1 MLWNRTRS
9 TGPAPAPV
17 HARAF
22 APILALARTHTA
34 ALLSLMAVVVV
45 YTTALIAMPPQ
56 GLTHH
61 DTGAKYLQVRNLRLT
76 PSGLD
81 WSINYPARP
90 LDPQLEFVPFSA
102 RQHYVDEQGRIYLQW
117 PIFLGLL
124 TRIPWK
130 LMGFWGLYVV
140 PLLAGVG
147 TAWSTYL
154 LAHALGVPRRVAW
167 LAVPLVGFATPVF
180 IYSLVFFEHT
190 LAAMLVT
197 LSLLAAVKATG
208 LPREADGPRQA
219 APQTPALH
227 RQGRQALTG
236 TVLSAILLAAAIY
249 FRSELYVL
257 ALVMLAVLA
266 APALWSVVPVLL
278 RMRGHEDGHG
288 ARQMHMQMREG
299 SARHRAQA
307 VWWLVAFVLALVP
320 LWLFYAITEGT
331 LLPLHAMWYF
341 APGNNADGGAGAG
354 GVALP
359 AVRYLASAG
368 WRAIP
373 DFLLGPQSFPLSPT
387 YPLAVELAGL
397 AGTALCVLA
406 ASGWPVRIA
415 LPWRL
420 AGMGAGLALIGAAT
434 LPVLFSDQ
442 HYYNLHG
449 FLLAG
454 PFAAL
459 ALWPPPGEA
468 GGARRLYAVALLY
481 IVLHALTISILS
493 GLGPASR
500 HEWGQRYLLP
510 AYPVLTALALLAGW
524 RVWGMWLHRGKGQDS
539 GVRPIVPSLALAVLA
554 VSFLLAGVGLGFSIR
569 GYVALSAERRQ
580 VVEWQNLAGSLPGKE
595 PLVTDIWWLPLNL
608 AADFYSRPI
617 MLAEGDSR
625 LARWAEAMRQRGVA
639 GFGFMT
645 DDPLKFEGAW
655 SRQVGGLHAEGPP
668 QYRQGMWLQRYS
680 FDDSDF

>member
-1 MLWNRTRS
+1 
-9 TGPAPAPV
+9 
-17 HARAF
+17 
-22 APILALARTHTA
+22 
-34 ALLSLMAVVVV
+34 
-45 YTTALIAMPPQ
+45 MPPQ

-76 PSGLD
+76 PAGLD

-102 RQHYVDEQGRIYLQW
+102 RQHYVDGQGRIYLQW

-147 TAWSTYL
+147 TAWAAYL

-190 LAAMLVT
+190 LATMLVT

-208 LPREADGPRQA
+208 LPREAAGPRQA
-219 APQTPALH
+219 APHTPALH
-227 RQGRQALTG
+227 GQGRQALTG

-257 ALVMLAVLA
+257 ALVMLVMLA
-266 APALWSVVPVLL
+266 APALWSDVLGLL
-278 RMRGHEDGHG
+278 RMRGHEGGHG
-288 ARQMHMQMREG
+288 TRRRHEEYTW
-299 SARHRAQA
+299 HRAQTA
-307 VWWLVAFVLALVP
+307 WWLGAFVLALVP
-320 LWLFYAITEGT
+320 LWLFYAVTEGT

-341 APGNNADGGAGAG
+341 APGNNADGGAGVAGAG

-387 YPLAVELAGL
+387 YPPAVELAGL

-406 ASGWPVRIA
+406 APGWPVRIA

-420 AGMGAGLALIGAAT
+420 AGMGAGLVLIAAAT
-434 LPVLFSDQ
+434 LPVLFSGQ

-454 PFAAL
+454 PFVAL

-468 GGARRLYAVALLY
+468 GVARRLYAVALLY
-481 IVLHALTISILS
+481 VVLHAFIISILS

-510 AYPVLTALALLAGW
+510 AYPALVALALLAGW
-524 RVWGMWLHRGKGQDS
+524 RIWNMRFRRGNERGGGAHS
-539 GVRPIVPSLALAVLA
+539 AVPPLATVVLA
-554 VSFLLAGVGLGFSIR
+554 ASFLLAGVGLGFSVR

-580 VVEWQNLAGSLPGKE
+580 VVEWQDLARSLPGRE

-617 MLAEGDSR
+617 MLAEGDAR
-625 LARWAEAMRQRGVA
+625 LARWAEAMRRRGVT

-668 QYRQGMWLQRYS
+668 QYRHGMWLQRYEIQLR
-680 FDDSDF
+680 